1 MDAKLIAQYSQQLSV
16 ATTHPIFILDEHNE
30 IVDANEAFYT
40 ETGYLAENFKHE
52 KLADITIGA
61 AKTISAATWHVMHA
75 THLMLIDADQ
85 NQLPYSANIIQLP
98 NKLTAFIC
106 TSAKATA
113 LLEKTAG
120 ATPEKS
126 MQTLLEYQTNLQ
138 QVSLLMAKHL
148 TSEEMLNEILAL
160 GCQLLK
166 METGIV
172 SQVSNDNYKIIA
184 LNTPLDVF
192 SINENIALKNTYC
205 RTVIKEQDCVYF
217 EHIAMIKTMR
227 SHPLYKSL
235 KLESYLGLPLII
247 NGKCYGTLSF
257 YSQNARKNP
266 FAWHEIQIIKLL
278 AHLVENNIEVALAQE
293 NEIKL
298 KAKLK
303 RMTRSLI

>member
-1 MDAKLIAQYSQQLSV
+1 MDAKLIAQHSQQLSV

-40 ETGYLAENFKHE
+40 ETGYLAENFKY
-52 KLADITIGA
+52 KMLANITVGA
-61 AKTISAATWHVMHA
+61 AKKISAATWHVMHA

-106 TSAKATA
+106 TSAKAAA
-113 LLEKTAG
+113 LLEKTSG
-120 ATPEKS
+120 ATAEQS
-126 MQTLLEYQTNLQ
+126 MRTLLEYQTNLQ

-148 TSEEMLNEILAL
+148 TSEEMLNEILTL

-166 METGIV
+166 METGII

-192 SINENIALKNTYC
+192 SINEKLALKNTYC
-205 RTVIKEQDCVYF
+205 STVIKEQDCVYF

-227 SHPLYKSL
+227 VHPLYKSL

-247 NGKCYGTLSF
+247 NKQCYGTLSF
-257 YSQNARKNP
+257 YSQHARNNP
-266 FAWHEIQIIKLL
+266 FAWHEIQTIKLL
-278 AHLVENNIEVALAQE
+278 THLVENNIEVALAKE
-293 NEIKL
+293 KETTL

-303 RMTRSLI
+303 RMTRSLA